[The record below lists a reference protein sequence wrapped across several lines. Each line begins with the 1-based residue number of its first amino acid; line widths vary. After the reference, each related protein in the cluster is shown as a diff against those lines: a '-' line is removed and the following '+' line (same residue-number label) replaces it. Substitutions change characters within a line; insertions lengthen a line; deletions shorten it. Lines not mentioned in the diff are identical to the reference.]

1 TSPTRPTSRWRA
13 TSPRATARPW
23 PRPSRT
29 QRSTRAATAGGAMA
43 VQTADPRSG
52 PRLADG
58 TELIGEFEGSGF
70 KEPPSLARRGSGQ
83 VIQLTPLLYSVAE
96 KADGQR
102 DLAQIAQEVGD
113 EIGRTVTADN
123 VRTLVD
129 NKLRPLGILTGAD
142 VTQPEVKKLDP
153 LLALKFRVAVIP
165 ESASRVLGNV
175 FRPLFFPPL
184 ILAA

>member
-1 TSPTRPTSRWRA
+1 RWRA

-23 PRPSRT
+23 PQPSRT

-70 KEPPSLARRGSGQ
+70 KEPPSLARRGDGQ
-83 VIQLTPLLYSVAE
+83 VIQLTPLLYSVAA
-96 KADGQR
+96 KADGAHT
-102 DLAQIAQEVGD
+102 LAEIATDVGH

-129 NKLRPLGILTGAD
+129 AKLRPLGLVTAPDGSQPD
-142 VTQPEVKKLDP
+142 VEKLDP
-153 LLALKFRVAVIP
+153 LLALKFRYAVVP
-165 ESASRVLGNV
+165 ERVSRALGST

-184 ILAA
+184 ILAGLVA